1 MVQAQPQ
8 LGTGLVNANRR
19 PPGRSLGASTAVL
32 PPVQAALG
40 FPEKKK
46 SQAGAGVSDG
56 PEQVTPCLVA
66 IDPEFLWDPKM
77 SELAW
82 KFPLCVRKTHLS
94 LPSAELCCGRPYP
107 SLGSSRWK
115 DAPVGEEAE
124 AFLR

>member
-1 MVQAQPQ
+1 MLTGGPQGVALEPALLSSPPYKQP
-8 LGTGLVNANRR
+8 
-19 PPGRSLGASTAVL
+19 
-32 PPVQAALG
+32 LG
-40 FPEKKK
+40 FQRRK
-46 SQAGAGVSDG
+46 SHRLGLGSQMGQNRS
-56 PEQVTPCLVA
+56 PLA